1 MNKIIKRPESIAM
14 HQLTENGVEKFMEVI
29 GLLRQHIDDQY
40 KHYKIKPGN
49 IDSRILQLLRE
60 LPKINSGESKKIKN
74 APSLNLTY
82 IHPTRFELSRYIFK
96 SLNEFIQNNNLEDNV
111 GFWSWLALVYF
122 EDLTDTFKNVNT
134 EVNYIP
140 EMGDIKLSSKKK
152 KIYEHSIREGFIM
165 YRTFGDESKIYF
177 SKKGVGYMGDFWEGT
192 RGLGTIRRSTT
203 LHKFILKVYSDPN
216 GSGFARRGSLSQS
229 GRSWALRRLS
239 DAYSNLSVNYATPL
253 LEVEDLEKLLGEDF
267 VPE

>member
-1 MNKIIKRPESIAM
+1 M

-40 KHYKIKPGN
+40 KYYKIKPGN
-49 IDSRILQLLRE
+49 IDSRTLQLLRD

-74 APSLNLTY
+74 SPLLNLTY
-82 IHPTRFELSRYIFK
+82 VHPTRFELSRYIFK

-122 EDLTDTFKNVNT
+122 EDLTDSFKNVST

-165 YRTFGDESKIYF
+165 YRSLVMNLKYILVKRSWLYGR
-177 SKKGVGYMGDFWEGT
+177 FWEQT

-216 GSGFARRGSLSQS
+216 GSGFARTGSLSTS
-229 GRSWALRRLS
+229 GKSWALRRLS
-239 DAYSNLSVNYATPL
+239 DAYSILSVNYATPL
-253 LEVEDLEKLLGEDF
+253 LEIEDLEKLLGEDF